1 MWCYFNVTIYEHITG
16 VDVFY
21 LSLM

>member
-16 VDVFY
+16 VDGFY